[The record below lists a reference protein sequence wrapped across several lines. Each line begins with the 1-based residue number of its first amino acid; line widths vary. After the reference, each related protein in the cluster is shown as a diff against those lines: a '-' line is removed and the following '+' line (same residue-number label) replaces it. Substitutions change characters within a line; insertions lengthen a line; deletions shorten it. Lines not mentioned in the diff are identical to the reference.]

1 MLKSWPAI
9 LTLGWILMVVA
20 ASQAAIALF
29 SLATRDGEAL
39 LFAEDAALVA
49 VVGAAFILATTGRPF
64 ELRFRDATLLT
75 VLAWFIVPV
84 SVALPFLGEPAHLT
98 PVDAYFEA
106 VSGLTT
112 TGATTLDHLDE
123 MPRSILLWRS
133 LSQWIGGVGI
143 IGLAI
148 VVLPFLKVGGMNLFR
163 LEFSDRNEKALPRA
177 RSIVTGVLG
186 VYAGLTVL
194 CFVTYL
200 MLGMT
205 GFDALNHALTTM
217 PTGGFSTHDA
227 SFGYFES
234 SALRWACTLFMIL
247 GSLPLI
253 AYFRIWHQSARQQ
266 PLDPQIKGFI
276 IALVAMTAVLTTW
289 LLATKDFGPFEAVTE
304 AAFNIVSIVTTTGF
318 ASTDYLAWGSFAVA
332 FFLILTFVGGCA
344 GSTAGGLK
352 IFRFQMIGRAVAR
365 QVGRALRP
373 HAVMPLRYGGRLVP
387 EEQINAIAVF
397 IFLFLTTIGVV
408 TLMLA
413 AIGLDPATS
422 FSSAATAISNVGPG
436 IGPVVGPTGNFAPL
450 PDAAKVVLSLAMVM
464 GRLEIVSVL
473 LLVSPGFYR

>member
-20 ASQAAIALF
+20 ASQATVALF

-49 VVGAAFILATTGRPF
+49 VVGAGCILATSGRPF

-75 VLAWFIVPV
+75 VLAWFVVPV

-112 TGATTLDHLDE
+112 TGATTLANLDE

-163 LEFSDRNEKALPRA
+163 IEFSDRNEKALPRA

-205 GFDALNHALTTM
+205 GFDALNHALTTV
-217 PTGGFSTHDA
+217 PTGGFSTHDS
-227 SFGYFES
+227 SFGYFQS
-234 SALRWACTLFMIL
+234 PALRWACITFMIL
-247 GSLPLI
+247 GSIPLI
-253 AYFRIWHQSARQQ
+253 SYFRIWHRSARQQ
-266 PLDPQIKGFI
+266 PIDPQIRGFI
-276 IALVAMTAVLTTW
+276 IALLSMTAILTGW
-289 LLATKDFGPFEAVTE
+289 LLVTGSYDLFDALTE

-318 ASTDYLAWGSFAVA
+318 ASTDYLAWGTFAVV
-332 FFLILTFVGGCA
+332 FFLVLTLVGGCA

-352 IFRFQMIGRAVAR
+352 IFRFQMIGQAVGR
-365 QVGRALRP
+365 QIGRALRP
-373 HAVMPLRYGGRLVP
+373 HAVIPLRYGGRLVP
-387 EEQINAIAVF
+387 EEQISSIAVF
-397 IFLFLTTIGVV
+397 IFLFLTTIALV
-408 TLMLA
+408 TLILA
-413 AIGLDPATS
+413 AIGLDPETA
-422 FSSAATAISNVGPG
+422 FSAAATAISNVGPG
-436 IGPVVGPTGNFAPL
+436 IGTVIGPTGTFAPL
-450 PDAAKVVLSLAMVM
+450 PDAAKVILSLAMVM

-473 LLVSPGFYR
+473 LLLSPSFYR